1 MVPLPADTAA
11 VISSRG
17 PENHTRGLVAMW
29 SIHLRRVIFLL
40 QNQVLHSRPVAR
52 VSKNPSGFRKGAGLA
67 PLLFSPCT
75 LVISLPQRW
84 RETGQTQDAAA
95 ASCPPLFQPREGMG
109 KGQLLPE
116 KREPGTSAP
125 FSSFWEGSWHLDLS
139 NCFCQSLAPWEK
151 RRRLKWG
158 GGERCDQ
165 GNSQCYM
172 GGRSCRGQDSFYLTL
187 MPQGHRFAPASSC
200 IPQTWARWA
209 DKSGHRCRGSC
220 QPWP

>member
-1 MVPLPADTAA
+1 MEYPFKACHFPPTGPGPTLKASGKGLKEPFRVQE
-11 VISSRG
+11 RG
-17 PENHTRGLVAMW
+17 RTSP
-29 SIHLRRVIFLL
+29 
-40 QNQVLHSRPVAR
+40 
-52 VSKNPSGFRKGAGLA
+52 A
-67 PLLFSPCT
+67 PLLPLSPSDFT
-75 LVISLPQRW
+75 ATAL
-84 RETGQTQDAAA
+84 EGKTGQIQDAAA

-158 GGERCDQ
+158 GGGERCDQ

-187 MPQGHRFAPASSC
+187 MPQGHRFAPASRC